1 MTLFFSYHSW
11 RCHMKAKRM
20 QMRVILGLWDMKSVC
35 IGVFMF
41 PSKVGLGLID
51 PRKKEGT

>member
-41 PSKVGLGLID
+41 PSKVDDKIF
-51 PRKKEGT
+51 